1 MAPRRQPAKTEVKK
15 VYDYSG
21 LEVGMRCQAE
31 SDGKYYAAE
40 IVQVSTSKNR
50 AKAPVKVSYNGY
62 EGYDEWVGG
71 DRLRSKALTAEEPKK
86 EAKEPKK
93 EVKEKKPREKTERPE
108 RPAQQL
114 KTEVK
119 EEKEEIPIKRVARI
133 YTMKVADE
141 AGALKMDAICSEGHK
156 ILVDNKED
164 KSKGYMKM
172 QRTVCKS
179 EWAYEISFVFDTFE
193 NFKAYDD
200 SEWRKEVALAQV
212 AKFKELITGELY
224 TGVRVFDELR

>member
-1 MAPRRQPAKTEVKK
+1 MAPKKQPVKPVKK

-21 LEVGMRCQAE
+21 LEKGMRVQAE
-31 SDGKYYAAE
+31 SEGKYYAAE
-40 IVQVSTSKNR
+40 VVQVSTAKNR
-50 AKAPVKVSYNGY
+50 SKAPVKVSYKGY

-71 DRLRSKALTAEEPKK
+71 DRLRSKALKAE
-86 EAKEPKK
+86 EPKK
-93 EVKEKKPREKTERPE
+93 EVKEKKPKEKKE

-119 EEKEEIPIKRVARI
+119 EEKEEIPIKRVARV

-141 AGALKMDAICSEGHK
+141 AGALKMDALVNEIHK
-156 ILVDNKED
+156 VLADSKKD

-179 EWAYEISFVFDTFE
+179 EWAYEASAVFDTFE

-200 SEWRKEVALAQV
+200 GEFRKEAVLQFIP
-212 AKFKELITGELY
+212 KIKELITGELY
-224 TGVRVFDELR
+224 SGVRVFDELR

>member
-50 AKAPVKVSYNGY
+50 AKAPVKVSYSGY

-86 EAKEPKK
+86 E
-93 EVKEKKPREKTERPE
+93 VKEKKPKEKKERPE
-108 RPAQQL
+108 RPAQQF

-141 AGALKMDAICSEGHK
+141 AGALKLDAISSEAHK
-156 ILVDNKED
+156 ILVDNKKD

-179 EWAYEISFVFDTFE
+179 EWAYEMSFVFDTFE

-200 SEWRKEVALAQV
+200 SEWRKEALLPLV
-212 AKFKELITGELY
+212 TKIKELITGELY
-224 TGVRVFDELR
+224 AGVRVFGELR